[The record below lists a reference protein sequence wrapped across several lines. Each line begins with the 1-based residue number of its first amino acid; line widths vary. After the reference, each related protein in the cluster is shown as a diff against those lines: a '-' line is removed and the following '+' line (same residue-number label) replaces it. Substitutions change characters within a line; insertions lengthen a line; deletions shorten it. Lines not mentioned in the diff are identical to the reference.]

1 MKRLSRF
8 FAMAA
13 TAVIGIATP
22 VLPAEHSG
30 PSSDGRRDATATRK
44 MLRTFCWQSRITF
57 EVSGAQRRSDVFKV
71 AYDVNGS
78 LQRTQIGG
86 ESAKGKVRGPDGK
99 KLSKKQLEAGR
110 EFVLQANNQ
119 LDAYL
124 NPLFAER
131 PLRRPPRTVE
141 GNDLLLE
148 SHNVV
153 HPGDTVR
160 SFCPTATRLPR
171 TLHATATIDGS
182 PMQLDVTFGVLDFG
196 PYHPAKSVTTTSWNG
211 MPLSITTENSNYSE

>member
-1 MKRLSRF
+1 
-8 FAMAA
+8 MAA

-22 VLPAEHSG
+22 AFPQNTPDLQAMGAGMRQNQE
-30 PSSDGRRDATATRK
+30 
-44 MLRTFCWQSRITF
+44 MLRTFSWQSRVTF
-57 EVSGAQRRSDVFKV
+57 EVSGAQRRSDVYKV
-71 AYDVNGS
+71 AYDFNGS

-110 EFVLQANNQ
+110 AFVLQASNQ

-131 PLRRPPRTVE
+131 AVATATATVD
-141 GNDLLLE
+141 GNDMLLE

-153 HPGDTVR
+153 HPGDTVTIVL
-160 SFCPTATRLPR
+160 SDATRLPR
-171 TLHATATIDGS
+171 SLRATATIDGS

-211 MPLSITTENSNYSE
+211 MPLTITTENSNYSE